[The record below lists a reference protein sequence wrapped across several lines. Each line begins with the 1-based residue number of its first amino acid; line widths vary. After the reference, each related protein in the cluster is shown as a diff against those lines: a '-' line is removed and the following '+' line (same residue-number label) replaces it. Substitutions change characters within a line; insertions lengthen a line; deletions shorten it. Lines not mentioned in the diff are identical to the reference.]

1 MHNVLAL
8 MTAAVLAACA
18 SIAVA
23 QSDKDHAA
31 HHPEGASAPSA
42 AAKKP
47 AVPAKAPTAKPQTA
61 VAAASA
67 ASGAKGMGMR
77 DDMHQPGGMH
87 HRMHGKDGKMTG
99 TVPAASAA
107 SQ

>member
-1 MHNVLAL
+1 MRTVFAL
-8 MTAAVLAACA
+8 MTAGVLAACA
-18 SIAVA
+18 SIAMA

-31 HHPEGASAPSA
+31 HHPEGASTPTA

-47 AVPAKAPTAKPQTA
+47 TAPAKAPAAKPQTA

-77 DDMHQPGGMH
+77 GDMHQPGGMH
-87 HRMHGKDGKMTG
+87 QQMHGKDGKMMSAM
-99 TVPAASAA
+99 PAASAA